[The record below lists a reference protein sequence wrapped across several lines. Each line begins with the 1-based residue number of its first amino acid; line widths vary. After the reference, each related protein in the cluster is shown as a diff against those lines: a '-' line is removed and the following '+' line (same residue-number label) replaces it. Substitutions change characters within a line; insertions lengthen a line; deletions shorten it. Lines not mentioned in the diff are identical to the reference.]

1 MREPASF
8 WRENVVAVVIIEAA
22 KTREQMLE
30 GDNFAIGRGRNL
42 LHIQY
47 VRLQNNRFFLSK
59 SVKKSVKR
67 GVRVIRASLTLRF
80 QPRFRAFVL
89 LLTRT

>member
-1 MREPASF
+1 MVLVREPASF

-47 VRLQNNRFFLSK
+47 VRRTHNLENGRWYEQELHNTEY
-59 SVKKSVKR
+59 V
-67 GVRVIRASLTLRF
+67 VIN
-80 QPRFRAFVL
+80 
-89 LLTRT
+89 